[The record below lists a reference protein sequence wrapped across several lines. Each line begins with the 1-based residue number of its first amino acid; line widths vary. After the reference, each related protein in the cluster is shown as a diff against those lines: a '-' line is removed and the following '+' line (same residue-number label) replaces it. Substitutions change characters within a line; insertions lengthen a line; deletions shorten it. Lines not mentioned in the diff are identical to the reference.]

1 MPKFEKIK
9 LSISF
14 TLFVFFFVGCANI
27 QSPSGG
33 PQDKIPPRIIESYPT
48 DKTLNYADNHIT
60 LTFSEWV
67 NRDGVLQNISISPPI
82 NYTLHW
88 NGKRL
93 NIKFNENLKPNTTYS
108 FMLGTDYSDMK
119 SNKPDSAF
127 SITFST
133 GNKID
138 SGIIA
143 GKIIGKDVVNTSI
156 YAYKIDAI
164 DPDTLNPEQTKAEYS
179 TQVGNNGL
187 FTLRALPDGLYRV
200 LAVKTNLR
208 DNLFHP
214 QQDLFGTTHSDVQ
227 VLNGHS
233 FPQTIKID
241 KYPNLQKADIIK
253 ISQIDSNLINI
264 EFTKQIQSSK
274 FAQSKFEIIDTI
286 TNNIIP
292 LQAIWL
298 DSIISNKMSILTQN
312 PLQFNY
318 TYKFKIIDSS
328 VSDIYGI
335 SLFGIEKDFYT
346 SKPPFNFVP
355 KLVNLPF
362 KDSTRNIGLEK
373 EYNFIF
379 NYPVILD
386 SSRNPIELL
395 QLPDSAKVKIHIEPM
410 SANILSVKLNNPLNA
425 DTWYRFRLNLKDF
438 NTIGNPKFRDT
449 VINLSFKT
457 ADWRSNPSISGHITV
472 GMKCSNV
479 YVVLKN
485 SKDEDSRIIKADSLG
500 NWQIDYVQPDIYL
513 VEIFCDENANGKYD
527 YGLAYPYHYS
537 ELFEIYDQ
545 KIEVKPRW
553 NIEKINLTFPTH
565 FQFIK

>member
-14 TLFVFFFVGCANI
+14 TLLIIFFVGCANI

-33 PQDKIPPRIIESYPT
+33 PPDKIPPRILESYPP
-48 DKTLNYADNHIT
+48 DKTLNFTGNHIT

-67 NRDGVLQNISISPPI
+67 NRDGVLQNISISPVV

-93 NIKFNENLKPNTTYS
+93 EIRFIEKLKPNTTYS
-108 FMLGTDYSDMK
+108 FILGTDYTDMK

-133 GNKID
+133 GNVID
-138 SGIIA
+138 SGIIS
-143 GKIIGKDVVNTSI
+143 GKIIGKDASSTSI
-156 YAYKIDAI
+156 YAYKIDSI
-164 DPDTLNPEQTKAEYS
+164 NPDTLNPENIKAEYS

-187 FTLRALPDGLYRV
+187 FTLRALPDGVYRV
-200 LAVKTNLR
+200 FAVKTNLR

-233 FPQTIKID
+233 FPQTIKIA
-241 KYPNLQKADIIK
+241 KYPNLHKADIIK
-253 ISQIDSNLINI
+253 IMQLDSNLINI

-274 FAQSKFEIIDTI
+274 FSSSKFEIIDTI
-286 TNNIIP
+286 TNNSIP
-292 LQAIWL
+292 IQAIWL
-298 DSIISNKMSILTQN
+298 DSIISNKMSILTQI

-318 TYKFKIIDSS
+318 AYKFKIIDSTI
-328 VSDIYGI
+328 SDIYGI
-335 SLFGIEKDFYT
+335 SLFGIEKIFYT
-346 SKPPFNFVP
+346 SKPPFNFAP
-355 KLVNLPF
+355 RLITLPF
-362 KDSTRNIGLEK
+362 KDSVRNIGIDQ
-373 EYNFIF
+373 EYYFIF
-379 NYPVILD
+379 NYPILLD
-386 SSRNPIELL
+386 SAKKPIELI
-395 QLPDSAKVKIHIEPM
+395 QFPDSVKVGINPELISP
-410 SANILSVKLNNPLNA
+410 NILQIHYNKFINA
-425 DTWYRFRLNLKDF
+425 DTWYRFRLNLKEF
-438 NTIGNPKFRDT
+438 NTIGNRKFQDT
-449 VINLSFKT
+449 IINLSFKT
-457 ADWRSNPSISGHITV
+457 ADWRANPSISGHITL
-472 GMKCSNV
+472 GIKCPNV

-485 SKDEDSRIIKADSLG
+485 SKDEEAKRVIVDSLG
-500 NWQIDYVQPDIYL
+500 NWQIDYVQPDIYTI
-513 VEIFCDENANGKYD
+513 EIFCDENGNGKYD
-527 YGLAYPYHYS
+527 YGLAYPYRYS

-565 FQFIK
+565 FQFKK